1 MLVIRFSLILSLAT
15 AGYPECREDEK
26 ARCFLK
32 IISTQTSAQGKVC
45 VPQMDCEV
53 EGCTEGGS
61 ICKRI
66 FKPRCPPP
74 HLIFEGRKIS
84 WNSSQVHVQE
94 ETAVSEGVDGG
105 STSDY
110 LLLACLRVTFPI
122 FATFALNNCICI
134 CWCTPRKACSTVPVT
149 SCQPCKCSTIYYC
162 TICPPPSPSTP
173 SPPVPPT
180 APPSPSLPWPAPSEN
195 ATTTATPIPP
205 PGCF

>member
-1 MLVIRFSLILSLAT
+1 MCLRWTVRWRAALRGAAS
-15 AGYPECREDEK
+15 
-26 ARCFLK
+26 AR
-32 IISTQTSAQGKVC
+32 
-45 VPQMDCEV
+45 
-53 EGCTEGGS
+53 GS
-61 ICKRI
+61 SN
-66 FKPRCPPP
+66 PGVH
-74 HLIFEGRKIS
+74 HLIFEGRRIS

-122 FATFALNNCICI
+122 FATISLNIRICI
-134 CWCTPRKACSTVPVT
+134 SWCTLRKACSTVPVT

-205 PGCF
+205 PGCDQLKVSASINLLIL